1 MEPSCV
7 FVWSNC
13 SGTMSLLR
21 YFSIVSA
28 DHEAT
33 RPQRAL
39 ARDMPLSAISAANT
53 EVKRMQNEQQP
64 TPKLKPKRELYTK
77 LTDGQK
83 VKDITK
89 RAAEHRIASTIRYF
103 AMKYPHLN

>member
-1 MEPSCV
+1 
-7 FVWSNC
+7 
-13 SGTMSLLR
+13 MSLLR
-21 YFSIVSA
+21 YFSVVSA

-33 RPQRAL
+33 RPQGAL

-64 TPKLKPKRELYTK
+64 TPKLKPKRELYTRFM
-77 LTDGQK
+77 DGQK
-83 VKDITK
+83 VEIAK
-89 RAAEHRIASTIRYF
+89 RAAEHRIASTIRHF